1 MPTGLDLVRA
11 SVAVF
16 VTLTGTTLGLTW
28 LFMGMRSVMEVG
40 GACAEGGAF
49 EIAVPC
55 PKGVPLLVTG
65 GLLGGGVM
73 CAMYAWKVS
82 KYHIPSFLAFAWPA
96 LFLSLGWNFLE
107 FGLNPPGPET
117 GLVWGW
123 LVCAIVFG
131 LMGGLPL
138 LATIKPVFK
147 RFAGAT
153 SEEAWKTKS
162 SVGLVRARARAR
174 SMRSAGEGGDLVTE
188 LERLNA
194 MHESGALDDDEF
206 EAAKRRV
213 LTEDPG
219 S

>member
-1 MPTGLDLVRA
+1 
-11 SVAVF
+11 
-16 VTLTGTTLGLTW
+16 
-28 LFMGMRSVMEVG
+28 MEVG

-73 CAMYAWKVS
+73 CAIYAWKVS
-82 KYHIPSFLAFAWPA
+82 KYQIPSFLAFAWPA

-107 FGLNPPGPET
+107 FGLNPPGPES

-123 LVCAIVFG
+123 LICAIVFG

-153 SEEAWKTKS
+153 SDEAWNTKS
-162 SVGLVRARARAR
+162 SVGLVRARAGPGIVNSGSSWYWFVIQVLAIV
-174 SMRSAGEGGDLVTE
+174 AGTYLG
-188 LERLNA
+188 
-194 MHESGALDDDEF
+194 
-206 EAAKRRV
+206 
-213 LTEDPG
+213 LTFFRII
-219 S
+219 SS